1 VKTAISVP
9 DPLFRR
15 GEKEAKRLGISRSEL
30 YAKALSSFLANVD
43 GSLVK
48 ESYDR
53 AFGETSGVSEDEFVA
68 RAAAKALLDV
78 EW

>member
-15 GEKEAKRLGISRSEL
+15 GEKAAKRLGISRSEL
-30 YAKALSSFLANVD
+30 YSKALNAFLANVD
-43 GSLVK
+43 GALVK
-48 ESYDR
+48 SSYDR
-53 AFGETSGVSEDEFVA
+53 AFGETSAAPEDEFMA
-68 RAAAKALLDV
+68 RAAANALLDV